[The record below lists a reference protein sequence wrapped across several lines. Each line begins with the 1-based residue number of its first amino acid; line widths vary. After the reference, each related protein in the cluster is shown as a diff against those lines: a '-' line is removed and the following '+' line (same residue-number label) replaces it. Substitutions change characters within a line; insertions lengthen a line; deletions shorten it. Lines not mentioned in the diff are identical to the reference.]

1 VLDDLGVK
9 AGTNE
14 VPTAMFSGEEEVF
27 AFKRCGSR
35 LAEMGG
41 ERWASFSAASTD
53 EEADR

>member
-1 VLDDLGVK
+1 MDDLGVK
-9 AGTNE
+9 AGKNE

-41 ERWASFSAASTD
+41 ERWASFSAASSD